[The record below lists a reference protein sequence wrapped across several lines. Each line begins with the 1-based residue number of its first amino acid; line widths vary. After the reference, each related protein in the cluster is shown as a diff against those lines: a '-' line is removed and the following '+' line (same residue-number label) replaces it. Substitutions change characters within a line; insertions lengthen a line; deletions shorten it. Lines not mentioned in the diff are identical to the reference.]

1 MKIKL
6 VKMDN
11 SISEFTEKGNYDLFV
26 AHNLVIEMLQ
36 SKIYLRKFEKLEL
49 LSAKK
54 LLTVGY
60 SEQLGYDFLY
70 QVVGGYIHVLV
81 RKSGITFV
89 YISVSGTT
97 YFRTIEVEEY
107 SPKYYLEMSSLAY
120 FKERKGVN
128 FLARDGYLYATKVV
142 EVNAKSM
149 KERKS

>member
-1 MKIKL
+1 
-6 VKMDN
+6 MDG

-26 AHNLVIEMLQ
+26 AHNLVIEMIQ

-60 SEQLGYDFLY
+60 SNKLGYDFLY

-81 RKSGITFV
+81 RKSDITFV

>member
-1 MKIKL
+1 
-6 VKMDN
+6 MDG
-11 SISEFTEKGNYDLFV
+11 SVSEFTEKGNYDLFI
-26 AHNLVIEMLQ
+26 AHNLLIEMIQ
-36 SKIYLRKFEKLEL
+36 SKRYLRKFEKLES

-54 LLTVGY
+54 ILAMGY

-81 RKSGITFV
+81 RKSDITFV

-97 YFRTIEVEEY
+97 YFRTVEVDEY

-120 FKERKGVN
+120 FKQRKGVN
-128 FLARDGYLYATKVV
+128 FLARDGYLYSTKVV
-142 EVNAKSM
+142 EVTAKSM

>member
-1 MKIKL
+1 
-6 VKMDN
+6 MDG
-11 SISEFTEKGNYDLFV
+11 SISEFTEKGNYDLFIS
-26 AHNLVIEMLQ
+26 HNLVIEMIQ

-60 SEQLGYDFLY
+60 SNQLGYDFLY

-81 RKSGITFV
+81 RKSDITFV

-97 YFRTIEVEEY
+97 YFRTIKVEEY
-107 SPKYYLEMSSLAY
+107 SPKNYLEMSSLAY
-120 FKERKGVN
+120 LKQLKGVN

>member
-6 VKMDN
+6 VKMDG

-26 AHNLVIEMLQ
+26 AHNLVIEMIQ

-60 SEQLGYDFLY
+60 SDQLGYDFLY

-81 RKSGITFV
+81 RKSDITFV

-120 FKERKGVN
+120 FKERKRVN

>member
-1 MKIKL
+1 
-6 VKMDN
+6 MDG

-26 AHNLVIEMLQ
+26 AHNLVIEMIQ
-36 SKIYLRKFEKLEL
+36 NKIYLRKFEKLEL

-60 SEQLGYDFLY
+60 SDQLGYDFLY

-81 RKSGITFV
+81 RKSDITFV

-128 FLARDGYLYATKVV
+128 FLARDGHLYSTKVV
-142 EVNAKSM
+142 EVTAKSM

>member
-11 SISEFTEKGNYDLFV
+11 SISEFTEQGNYNLFV
-26 AHNLVIEMLQ
+26 AHNLVIEMIQ
-36 SKIYLRKFEKLEL
+36 NKIYLRKFEKLEL

-70 QVVGGYIHVLV
+70 QVVGGYIHVLA
-81 RKSGITFV
+81 RKSDITFV

-97 YFRTIEVEEY
+97 YFRTIKVGEY
-107 SPKYYLEMSSLAY
+107 SPKNYLEMSSLAY
-120 FKERKGVN
+120 LKQLKGVN
-128 FLARDGYLYATKVV
+128 FLARDGHLYATKVV
-142 EVNAKSM
+142 EVIAKSM

>member
-1 MKIKL
+1 
-6 VKMDN
+6 MDG

-26 AHNLVIEMLQ
+26 AHNLVIEMIQ

-60 SEQLGYDFLY
+60 SDQLGYDFLY

-81 RKSGITFV
+81 RKSDITFV

-120 FKERKGVN
+120 FKERKRVN

>member
-1 MKIKL
+1 MKVKL
-6 VKMDN
+6 IKMDN

-81 RKSGITFV
+81 RKSDITFV

>member
-1 MKIKL
+1 
-6 VKMDN
+6 MDD

-26 AHNLVIEMLQ
+26 AHNLVNDMIQ
-36 SKIYLRKFEKLEL
+36 SKIYLRKFEKLES

-54 LLTVGY
+54 ILAVGY

-81 RKSGITFV
+81 RKSDITFV

-97 YFRTIEVEEY
+97 YFRTIKVEDY
-107 SPKYYLEMSSLAY
+107 SPKHYLEMSLLSY
-120 FKERKGVN
+120 FKQRKGVN

>member
-1 MKIKL
+1 
-6 VKMDN
+6 MDG

-26 AHNLVIEMLQ
+26 AHNLVIEMIQ

-60 SEQLGYDFLY
+60 SVQLGYDFLY

-81 RKSGITFV
+81 RKSDITFV

-97 YFRTIEVEEY
+97 YFRTVEVEEY
-107 SPKYYLEMSSLAY
+107 NPKYYLEMSSLAY